1 MNEVYEWVLHW
12 VLFHLDTVQDITTDD
27 IHRITEDT
35 LRDYDM
41 KYPDILSDNQW
52 DDLFVGVSDTLIS
65 RYGLEY

>member
-12 VLFHLDTVQDITTDD
+12 VVFHLDTLKDITADD

-41 KYPDILSDNQW
+41 KNPDILSDNQW

-65 RYGLEY
+65 RYGLES